1 MKAKSRE
8 VKKKKKRGEK
18 RKTRGRLR
26 EFKEEEVAWAP
37 AGEGGEEP
45 RRRAARLRSFRAGD
59 TREGPPGASQ
69 KVTGRFGAAPLENAS
84 PPLAESRSRGKRD
97 FNGRTPPPALAACAE
112 DEEGRAEGTGG
123 HSRSSPRALLG
134 QEEALH
140 PPVARPG
147 DAQTFVTL
155 THGRRS
161 CERGPEQLLCLGL
174 SNPTAATDA
183 LCPNEER

>member
-1 MKAKSRE
+1 MSL
-8 VKKKKKRGEK
+8 KR
-18 RKTRGRLR
+18 RRWRGR
-26 EFKEEEVAWAP
+26 
-37 AGEGGEEP
+37 
-45 RRRAARLRSFRAGD
+45 RLAK
-59 TREGPPGASQ
+59 A
-69 KVTGRFGAAPLENAS
+69 V
-84 PPLAESRSRGKRD
+84 RSRGAEPLASALSAWGTPERD
-97 FNGRTPPPALAACAE
+97 LRALPKKLRAGLELRRWKTPALLRPRAEAEGRETLTGEPPPPAPAACAE

-174 SNPTAATDA
+174 SNPTAATEA